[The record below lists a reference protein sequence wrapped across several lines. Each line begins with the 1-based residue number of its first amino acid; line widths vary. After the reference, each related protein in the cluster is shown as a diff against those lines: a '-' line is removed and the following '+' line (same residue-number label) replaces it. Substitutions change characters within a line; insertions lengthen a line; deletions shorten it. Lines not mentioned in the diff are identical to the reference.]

1 MIYYSTSGKNSNSDY
16 EQVDLDTLL
25 AQADVVSVHAPL
37 NERTEG
43 MMNYDAFA
51 KMKKSGIFINVGR
64 GPIVDE
70 AGLVR
75 ALKEGKIA
83 GAGLDVMVREPMT
96 ADSPLLEIQDSR
108 KLLLTPHIAWASVE
122 ARQRLV
128 RELVLN
134 LEAYLN
140 GEKRNRV
147 V

>member
-1 MIYYSTSGKNSNSDY
+1 
-16 EQVDLDTLL
+16 
-25 AQADVVSVHAPL
+25 
-37 NERTEG
+37 
-43 MMNYDAFA
+43 MNYDAFA

-83 GAGLDVMVREPMT
+83 GAGLDVMVREPMP
-96 ADSPLLEIQDSR
+96 ADSPMLEIQDSR